1 MTSTGLDRAGSRS
14 IPSENNGVSCP
25 LRLCGFRAQ
34 RSARKA
40 PALYIRHFR
49 EKRARLTRRRFH
61 FPQRRLAENIS
72 STPLPPDGY
81 SRSLC
86 TRARVRISCR
96 RRMSGGRMRAHPDGS
111 GKRKLAALRVWDRA
125 RARARTRY
133 RDILSRRAIR
143 GRRINRSS
151 IRECIPNFIETRR
164 RLAYLAAVR
173 LSSAIF
179 SVAEQTMS
187 LSLSRS
193 LHSPVH
199 ASKRLRHGNCTGN
212 TPCKYT

>member
-61 FPQRRLAENIS
+61 FPQRRLAKNIS

-86 TRARVRISCR
+86 ARARARANFLPSTHVW
-96 RRMSGGRMRAHPDGS
+96 RAHAGTS
-111 GKRKLAALRVWDRA
+111 RRVWKTETGGVA
-125 RARARTRY
+125 CMGSRARARTRY

-187 LSLSRS
+187 LSLS

-199 ASKRLRHGNCTGN
+199 ASKRLRHDNCTGN